1 MRLDLIFAGFI
12 LLMVG
17 LSLITLSSANVEYGG
32 IILIGPIPIVF
43 GSSAELAVSAAL
55 IGIVI
60 LFFLLGLSKMLR

>member
-1 MRLDLIFAGFI
+1 MRLDLVFAGFI
-12 LLMVG
+12 LLMMG

-43 GSSAELAVSAAL
+43 GSSSELAVSAAL

-60 LFFLLGLSKMLR
+60 LFFLLGLGKLLR